1 MTEKR
6 LIIYHKAD
14 TSIDYRSIL
23 GKRDYSLFAGSNWKK
38 VYLEFIDKPSDVVV
52 VEMYE
57 DDSGQKKLL
66 DKLIA
71 DINCP
76 SLFILSP
83 VESPDAIVFLMK
95 KGIMD
100 FMNLPVNSSEFVNRL
115 EKIYREHEVKRT
127 LKNAEKDKI
136 KNLESQ
142 LQWYSWEERA
152 RNRDKTSMRESLFHS
167 LQLSFNRPAG
177 IGALVTLMELLG
189 SLSEKK
195 GDKYIVDSDIFE
207 AAIENGKISQKT
219 IDIFSGIDFIV
230 DLDLKLELISCSDL
244 NELIGDVIK
253 EAEPFIKIKKNTI
266 VTNEIDSFSQI
277 LNIYIEKERLKSAL
291 NEVLINALKFSKES
305 TKVMLITHL
314 NEENV
319 SISVFNEPFIDEE
332 GHEGVPTEYE
342 DLVFE
347 PFFRITKKVNEAYKT
362 LEVGLGL
369 TLVEKIIKK
378 HKGKIKISNIKDYS
392 DITRD
397 PVTKVHLMISLPIA

>member
-1 MTEKR
+1 MPKKK
-6 LIIYHKAD
+6 LIIYHQGRTD
-14 TSIDYRSIL
+14 IDYRNIL
-23 GKRDYSLFAGSNWKK
+23 SKGGYEIYISANWKE
-38 VYLEFIDKPSDVVV
+38 VFLEFIDQPSDVVLI
-52 VEMYE
+52 EIY
-57 DDSGQKKLL
+57 DNDSDSKKLL
-66 DKLIA
+66 EKLIS
-71 DINCP
+71 DINHP

-83 VESPDAIVFLMK
+83 IKSPETIVDLMK
-95 KGIMD
+95 QGIAD
-100 FMNLPVNSSEFVNRL
+100 FMNIPINSSEFANRL
-115 EKIYREHEVKRT
+115 EKVYSNHELERT

-152 RNRDKTSMRESLFHS
+152 RSRDKTSMRESLFHS

-177 IGALVTLMELLG
+177 IGALVTLTELLG
-189 SLSEKK
+189 SMSQKE
-195 GDKYIVDSDIFE
+195 GDKYIVDADLFE

-230 DLDLKLELISCSDL
+230 DLDLKLEIFSC
-244 NELIGDVIK
+244 NEIEDVIK
-253 EAEPFIKIKKNTI
+253 DAINEVEPYTIVKKNTI
-266 VTNEIDSFSQI
+266 VSNEINQCSKAP
-277 LNIYIEKERLKSAL
+277 NIYLEKGRFKSVL

-305 TKVMLITHL
+305 TKIMLITHID
-314 NEENV
+314 EESIN
-319 SISVFNEPFIDEE
+319 ISVFNEPVIDED
-332 GHEGVPTEYE
+332 GHEGVPTEFE

-378 HKGKIKISNIKDYS
+378 HNGSVKISNIKDYS

-397 PVTKVHLMISLPIA
+397 PVTKVHLMISLPIS